1 MRTIIFVAMVA
12 ATALIGVGP
21 SRAENEPPWCLRGN
35 KGGGWVAEM
44 CHYRTFEQCRTDMYL
59 YGTTSFCIHN
69 PRSPY
74 WAEQSS
80 PKRRK
85 SQREPR

>member
-1 MRTIIFVAMVA
+1 MRMVMFLATVA
-12 ATALIGVGP
+12 AAALTGVGP
-21 SRAENEPPWCLRGN
+21 SRADYEPPWCLQAN
-35 KGGGWVAEM
+35 KGSGWVSVM
-44 CHYRTFEQCRTDMYL
+44 CYYRTFERCRDDMFL

-74 WAEQSS
+74 WAEPSG